1 HMDEEAAAASPIFK
15 GRVAHGYFLLA
26 AAAGLFVDPAPGP
39 VLANFGLEKLRFT
52 QPVYPGESIKVRLTA
67 KSKTVRPGTGW
78 GEVTWDVAISNE
90 KDEVVATYELLTINA
105 CKPTA

>member
-1 HMDEEAAAASPIFK
+1 
-15 GRVAHGYFLLA
+15 
-26 AAAGLFVDPAPGP
+26 

-52 QPVYPGESIKVRLTA
+52 QPVYPGESIRVRLTA

-78 GEVTWDVAISNE
+78 GEVTWDVAISND

-105 CKPTA
+105 SRPTA